1 MHESVFS
8 GNAGVVQ
15 TVLHKEPSLSETNAP
30 STGASVKEMGEHSS
44 KRN

>member
-1 MHESVFS
+1 MHELVFS

-15 TVLHKEPSLSETNAP
+15 TVLHKEPSFSETNAP
-30 STGASVKEMGEHSS
+30 STGAFVKEMGEHSS